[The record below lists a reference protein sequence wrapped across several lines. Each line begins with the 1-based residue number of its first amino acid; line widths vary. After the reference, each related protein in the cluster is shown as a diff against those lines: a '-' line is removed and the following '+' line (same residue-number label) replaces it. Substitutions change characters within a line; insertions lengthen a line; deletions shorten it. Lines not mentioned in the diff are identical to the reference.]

1 MATKA
6 MVATMASTVVSMMT
20 MNNAARFAASGEGW
34 VMPMVL
40 MKAFAMKR
48 RNFIFLR

>member
-1 MATKA
+1 
-6 MVATMASTVVSMMT
+6 
-20 MNNAARFAASGEGW
+20 

-48 RNFIFLR
+48 RKFIFLNSQRGFMVSGRTIRDCPQG